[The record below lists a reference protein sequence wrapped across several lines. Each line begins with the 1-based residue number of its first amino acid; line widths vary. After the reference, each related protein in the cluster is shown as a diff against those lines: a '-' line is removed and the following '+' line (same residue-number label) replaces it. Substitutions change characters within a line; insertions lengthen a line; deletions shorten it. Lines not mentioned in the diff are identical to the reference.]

1 MINFYEDFVSHVKNN
16 GLARTVNFYVEI
28 NLNTRVEVPYKS
40 PYPAADTS
48 RQMSLLC
55 KEAILPKKLINVLDY
70 SPRIGEIYKIA
81 NYESFEQ
88 VLPLT
93 FYCTSDMRERIFIER
108 WMGMVVDPITRIP
121 NYYDEYAT
129 GNTIKV
135 WVLPKTLA
143 GITPTGDVIANPS
156 AGTRDPIKSFP
167 IYYVQ
172 FNDCYPINIDQ
183 IDLSNE
189 SENLMEMDVEFSYKD
204 TTSIVYADFEAAYR
218 AQQQARDDRNNFIQ
232 TFQNFMGKK
241 FSYLDY
247 AKAPLGPWSMKEG
260 NPPWSISR

>member
-28 NLNTRVEVPYKS
+28 NLNYGLTKDIKVPYKS
-40 PYPAADTS
+40 PYPSANTT

-93 FYCTSDMRERIFIER
+93 FYCTSDMRERIFLER

-121 NYYDEYAT
+121 NYYDEYAK

-143 GITPTGDVIANPS
+143 GIVPTGDVIANPS
-156 AGTRDPIKSFP
+156 SGTREPEKLFP
-167 IYYVQ
+167 IYYVE

-218 AQQQARDDRNNFIQ
+218 AQGAAAEAAAEQAIRDFTNALRN
-232 TFQNFMGKK
+232 
-241 FSYLDY
+241 LD
-247 AKAPLGPWSMKEG
+247 PSNGPNGVFFRPSL
-260 NPPWSISR
+260 